1 MLKIKK
7 SQSLSINTIII
18 AAIGLAVLVVLFLIF
33 TGRFKIFSE
42 GLKETGLSC
51 KESCKLAK
59 YSDGQVYTTT
69 RCDDNLA
76 RAGGTFSDVDS
87 QKGQICCCTT

>member
-42 GLKETGLSC
+42 GIKETGLSC
-51 KESCKLAK
+51 KESCQLAK
-59 YSDGQVYTTT
+59 YTGGDKSTGTT
-69 RCDDNLA
+69 CDNKL
-76 RAGGTFSDVDS
+76 GGTFSDVDT
-87 QKGQICCCTT
+87 QKREICCCI

>member
-42 GLKETGLSC
+42 GIKETGLSC
-51 KESCKLAK
+51 KESCQLGKYTSGAK
-59 YSDGQVYTTT
+59 DSNTN
-69 RCDDNLA
+69 CANKI
-76 RAGGTFSDVDS
+76 GGTFSDVDP
-87 QKGQICCCTT
+87 QKKEVCCCTA